1 MLLARIVRRKNS
13 KGEMIM
19 GTNEGTFNP
28 YIVIHRK
35 LGRGTGD
42 VLYQT
47 VDGRWWKEW
56 RGEQVGTG
64 EEVKQLQLNNG

>member
-1 MLLARIVRRKNS
+1 
-13 KGEMIM
+13 MIM
-19 GTNEGTFNP
+19 GTNEGTFNA
-28 YIVIHRK
+28 YIVIRRE

-56 RGEQVGTG
+56 RGERIGTG